1 MQAVE
6 LRSEVIVP
14 TDSEIRY
21 VDTWL
26 DTKNKIIRTDLERID
41 LEVPVFE
48 DKTRKYESEI
58 AIADQ

>member
-58 AIADQ
+58 AIAEQ